1 MHSQPVDL
9 YCSGAAAVLCLTAES
24 LLKLDT
30 ALTGA
35 LAVDADL
42 EDPGALFV
50 VPAVVS
56 AAGWAC

>member
-1 MHSQPVDL
+1 MHFQPADL
-9 YCSGAAAVLCLTAES
+9 YCSDAAAVLCLTAES
-24 LLKLDT
+24 LLKRAA

-35 LAVDADL
+35 LAVAADL
-42 EDPGALFV
+42 EGPGASFV